1 MVCQPNLTWQMR
13 SILVDWLVDVHFM
26 MKLQGPTLWLTI
38 SLLDRA
44 LAKITV
50 SRTKLQLVGVAA
62 LSLACKMEEITLPY
76 PDGKILF
83 ILFRKHFLQWWFAPG
98 FILTPLLLLCFFV

>member
-1 MVCQPNLTWQMR
+1 MR

-50 SRTKLQLVGVAA
+50 PRTKLQLVGVAA

-76 PDGKILF
+76 PDGKTWFSYSSFPIVWYVTF
-83 ILFRKHFLQWWFAPG
+83 VVFRY
-98 FILTPLLLLCFFV
+98 ICCECRE

>member
-13 SILVDWLVDVHFM
+13 AILVDWLVDVHFM

-44 LAKITV
+44 LSRITV
-50 SRTKLQLVGVAA
+50 ARTKLQLVGVAA

-76 PDGKILF
+76 PDGELRYLPYFKYFLILYCMS
-83 ILFRKHFLQWWFAPG
+83 LMV
-98 FILTPLLLLCFFV
+98 LTLHVYIC

>member
-1 MVCQPNLTWQMR
+1 MR

-50 SRTKLQLVGVAA
+50 PRTKLQLVGVAA

-76 PDGKILF
+76 PDGKALF
-83 ILFRKHFLQWWFAPG
+83 ICCFSFSGGILCGGISQKT
-98 FILTPLLLLCFFV
+98 FILTHLL